1 MRNVFDQYSQPE
13 NRLTHALGT
22 LLHEDGK
29 ALRSFLKLAGAS
41 PPKGKALIVCEQS
54 LPGMD
59 TDAAGD
65 ERLGLPDLWIH
76 DVDESWC
83 LLVECK
89 GKGYVSHDQMR
100 RHLRTAQRR
109 DFNPIDLLALTTQPS
124 TNRLPEGTV
133 RLTWSDVYAWAL
145 KLPDPQ
151 GWAKRFT
158 HFLEIAE
165 RKMADD
171 EYLRTGT
178 LTTFTGTP
186 FDESNPYSYGEA
198 KRVMRLMAERLRK
211 RVDLKSLGMDPSVSG
226 RKGTTYLS
234 VAKER
239 KMPRLTL
246 TYASLSRAAKTESN
260 INRSGG
266 GEAACALIADKKAG
280 TAK

>member
-59 TDAAGD
+59 ADAAGD

-89 GKGYVSHDQMR
+89 GKERVSHDQMR
-100 RHLRTAQRR
+100 RHLRTAERR

-133 RLTWSDVYAWAL
+133 RLTWSEVYAWAL
-145 KLPDPQ
+145 KLPDP
-151 GWAKRFT
+151 
-158 HFLEIAE
+158 
-165 RKMADD
+165 
-171 EYLRTGT
+171 
-178 LTTFTGTP
+178 
-186 FDESNPYSYGEA
+186 
-198 KRVMRLMAERLRK
+198 
-211 RVDLKSLGMDPSVSG
+211 
-226 RKGTTYLS
+226 
-234 VAKER
+234 
-239 KMPRLTL
+239 
-246 TYASLSRAAKTESN
+246 
-260 INRSGG
+260 
-266 GEAACALIADKKAG
+266 
-280 TAK
+280 